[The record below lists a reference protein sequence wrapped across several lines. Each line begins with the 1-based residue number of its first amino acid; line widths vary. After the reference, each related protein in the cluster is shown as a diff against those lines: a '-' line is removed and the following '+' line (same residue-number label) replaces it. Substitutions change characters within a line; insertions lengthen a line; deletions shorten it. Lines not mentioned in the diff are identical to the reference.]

1 MLRNHAVASIL
12 FACGAACMCFL
23 MGCATKNAAAQQMQL
38 QSNQPAAENYA
49 ARAPRPKGSLYERSP
64 LGNNVPVDKVRA
76 IIPIYGNSTATG
88 DLHDF
93 RVLIGGSSDPDSV
106 AKGRG
111 SFDEAS
117 LAWNVLT
124 TREIPQSFALCR
136 GWRPVVRTPRGTA
149 ISNGTTLIAR
159 VFGDFSGAEYHH
171 FYLIEGGPVIVQG
184 TGTNPTRQELKEPFT
199 YVSIDANGTVS
210 VPMNL
215 DPASAGRELDFV
227 RQVLADPMAA
237 DL

>member
-12 FACGAACMCFL
+12 FACGAACLCVVL
-23 MGCATKNAAAQQMQL
+23 GCATQNAAARQQQP
-38 QSNQPAAENYA
+38 NQPAADNYE
-49 ARAPRPKGSLYERSP
+49 ARVPRPKASLYERSA
-64 LGNNVPVDKVRA
+64 LVSNVPVDKIRA
-76 IIPIYGNSTATG
+76 IIPIYGTSAFTG
-88 DLHDF
+88 DFHDF
-93 RVLIGGSSDPDSV
+93 RVLMGGSSDADSF

-117 LAWNVLT
+117 LAWNVST